1 MRNVPP
7 NATAPTRA
15 LAKRAIVAPLC
26 LASLMASLV
35 AALTIMTFSPLARA
49 HGTHMPGAKVVLRGG
64 HLAMEL
70 SFDVVPYV
78 ARHAKAA
85 PGSAPPIPEMLA
97 VLPAEVIAP
106 MIASAEQAFR
116 EDLRVLLDGEPVSVR
131 RVTFSSAA
139 DVQRRAS
146 ARLEP
151 GATRGEEDAPAIIVE
166 AMLPRDTG
174 TLSLGFG
181 SELETMI
188 VSFSRPNVQ
197 LLSRG
202 ATVSF
207 PIDAAAVPPPS
218 PPQEIRPSLVIVT
231 IGALLGAAVLFAAGA
246 WVGRSTNN
254 DCDNG
259 RRTATCPKSASR
271 PSDAS
276 TRVFGP

>member
-1 MRNVPP
+1 M
-7 NATAPTRA
+7 
-15 LAKRAIVAPLC
+15 VAPLG
-26 LASLMASLV
+26 LASLTASLV
-35 AALTIMTFSPLARA
+35 AALTIMTLSPLARA

-64 HLAMEL
+64 HLVIEL

-97 VLPAEVIAP
+97 VFPVEVIAP

-151 GATRGEEDAPAIIVE
+151 GATRGQEEAPAIIVE

-181 SELETMI
+181 PELKTMI
-188 VSFSRPNVQ
+188 VSFSRPKVQ
-197 LLSRG
+197 FLARG

-207 PIDAAAVPPPS
+207 PLDAAAIPPPS
-218 PPQEIRPSLVIVT
+218 PPRAIRPSLVTVT
-231 IGALLGAAVLFAAGA
+231 VGALLGAAMLFAAGA
-246 WVGRSTNN
+246 WLGRSTSD
-254 DCDNG
+254 DCDDG
-259 RRTATCPKSASR
+259 RP
-271 PSDAS
+271 
-276 TRVFGP
+276 